1 MGLFFYK
8 GNENILETKKKN
20 RDSKDNEKEGEFD
33 IEKIQE
39 TFLKVLDNKNLS
51 FLLGSGCSSYMTKI
65 ASIEN
70 EKLVIDRSVESN
82 SIDAEVKNGS
92 KPDDR
97 AGPLGTAPSQTEV
110 PEAPINDIKDASV
123 ASSIGVGEISETVSN
138 QSVPI
143 TDDDSTVNKPE
154 QLGIPIMAPMA
165 IEFYNSED
173 FKEKKEWLKSHLK
186 IDVESEVFKTNL
198 EVFLSTLHS
207 LSFYHSNILL
217 DEDKDK
223 AMNNVRSCFKEYP
236 LYNFWALT
244 DFEKIE
250 FIILEARNFIL
261 QKCLNE
267 NNSKTDKGQKS
278 LDDPLIELYKLF
290 YRKLLARNSTL
301 PRLNIFTTNYDLY
314 SERAMDLLGIHYVN
328 GFTGGISKF
337 FNPAI
342 FNYALAEKMD
352 LSQSKWS
359 VIDNFF
365 YLYKIHGSV
374 NWIEEE
380 GDTKL
385 FKVKE
390 IQDPTFE
397 LLKDKENIMIHP
409 TPLKYNASL
418 GSPYSDLFR
427 EFQKKLMQ
435 NNNILVTLGYSFSDE
450 HINNLIFQ
458 AFTIPS
464 FRLIVVGKPN
474 DNNAIGKLLKL
485 NDPRIWIIGGED
497 KSSTPLHYFERFVNE
512 VMPDLTAEDLD
523 RKMETTLNNL
533 KDLLK

>member
-1 MGLFFYK
+1 MAIFFHK
-8 GNENILETKKKN
+8 GKENILESKN
-20 RDSKDNEKEGEFD
+20 DQETEQVELK
-33 IEKIQE
+33 KIQDS
-39 TFLKVLDNKNLS
+39 FLKVLDNKNLS
-51 FLLGSGCSSYMTKI
+51 FLLGSGCSSYEIEVTDEKQIATDNVDVPTSEEVTEELETKD
-65 ASIEN
+65 ADIEN
-70 EKLVIDRSVESN
+70 PLKKEKTQI
-82 SIDAEVKNGS
+82 
-92 KPDDR
+92 
-97 AGPLGTAPSQTEV
+97 
-110 PEAPINDIKDASV
+110 
-123 ASSIGVGEISETVSN
+123 
-138 QSVPI
+138 
-143 TDDDSTVNKPE
+143 
-154 QLGIPIMAPMA
+154 GIPVMAPMA
-165 IEFYNSED
+165 IEFYNADNFEE
-173 FKEKKEWLKSHLK
+173 EKKWLKDELS
-186 IDVESEVFKTNL
+186 IDVETEIFAKNL

-207 LSFYHSNILL
+207 LSFYQSNILSKEEKEQAL
-217 DEDKDK
+217 K
-223 AMNNVRSCFKEYP
+223 NVRDGKAFNE
-236 LYNFWALT
+236 LT
-244 DFEKIE
+244 HFEKIE
-250 FIILEARNFIL
+250 SIVWKARNFLL

-267 NNSKTDKGQKS
+267 DNTKSDKENPS
-278 LDDPLIELYKLF
+278 NDLPLIELYKQF
-290 YRKLLARNSTL
+290 YRKLLTRNPTL

-380 GDTKL
+380 GETKL
-385 FKVKE
+385 FKVRE

-397 LLKDKENIMIHP
+397 VLKDKDTIMIHP

-435 NNNILVTLGYSFSDE
+435 NNNILVTIGYSFSDE

-464 FRLIVVGKPN
+464 FRLIVIGEPT
-474 DNNAIGKLLKL
+474 DWNAIGKLQKL
-485 NDPRIWIIGGED
+485 NDSRIWIIGGND
-497 KSSTPLHYFERFVNE
+497 DSDTPLHYFERFVDE
-512 VMPDLTAEDLD
+512 IMPDLTAEDLD
-523 RKMETTLNNL
+523 KKMETTINNL